1 MFDNGPNP
9 IKQEVGRSRPWG
21 DSMPIQA
28 NDDRRH
34 PESSQRRHLTVMF
47 CDVVGST
54 HLSRQ
59 RDVEAYFSILRAYYE
74 ACTPVVE
81 RYGGLIA
88 QHQGDG
94 IYAWFGYPVPSE
106 DDATRAVRAGL
117 DLLVVLRRLSA
128 NLEDEVGEPLAVR
141 IAAHAGEVLVAAVGD
156 EAPLA
161 FGHTPN
167 LAAKLNQA
175 ARPGTLVVSG
185 EVLRLVEDRF
195 DVLAREAV
203 VLPDGTVVP
212 VYEVA
217 VERQREGRI
226 GRSWRTPLIGRARER
241 EQLQRIWS
249 SVQTGQGAAV
259 ALVGGRG
266 IGKSRLASAA
276 AAEAASGRATVLEC
290 ACTPLDATTAYRSF
304 RTLLAQAAGIG
315 PDDPPTVGAALLENH
330 LLDRLAMD
338 QEAAA
343 MLGAVLGLP
352 ESAAGSPPDLAPARL
367 AQVTAELLVAWVVR
381 LAAADP
387 TVLLVDDVPDADPS
401 SLAVLAQLVGAR
413 PPGLLLVFTARS
425 PATLAPLLA
434 EGPIER
440 IELAPLE
447 GEHAEALIDAVAAAS
462 PLEKHEREQIL
473 RQGEGVPFY
482 LEELAR
488 AAQEAAGRTALPITL
503 TGRLQA
509 RLAAPGIDH
518 DVVGVLAVAGQ
529 QLDEAVL
536 ASVLRTSAE
545 DLRPRLDRLLAGD
558 LVVDTGS
565 STPSY
570 RFRHGLIAEAAYGL
584 LLQQQRTELHH
595 RLAKVLARQDGSG
608 RPVDWN
614 VVGHHLKLARRP
626 LDAYEAILSGADEA
640 RRGGAIPEAL
650 QSYRDA
656 LNLVA
661 ELTDPGV
668 RDLLE
673 VRCRLQRGI
682 TAISARGFGA
692 EEAVE
697 DFERCA
703 ELCRQ
708 LGPRPEHL
716 SAMTGVYSFYLL
728 QGELAAARQMA
739 GDLRSW
745 VETGHADYRPE
756 NALAFGVLS
765 FFEGDYAGA
774 VERLGLAAGQF
785 RALPADAPRAEQNW
799 LLPFDPLVAT
809 LSHLAPVLWITG
821 RPREAHEAGDRA
833 IARAATLEFPEG
845 PFSMAYAKSY
855 LAWMYAVGG
864 HHETAARFAGEVREL
879 GRRHGFVFWESTGE
893 IHLALAEFRTA
904 GRTDAPQTVAVH
916 AAMWEFLRA
925 RCFLPYVLTAAAET
939 TAELGLEAEAV
950 AGFGAAGALGEE
962 TGVLFYETE
971 RLRLLARTLPAGER
985 SLAML
990 RRALELANRQ
1000 GALLFE
1006 LRAALDL
1013 ARQAEDPESSAW
1025 LAAVMARFPPG
1036 AGYPELNEAQAL
1048 VARAPTRR

>member
-1 MFDNGPNP
+1 
-9 IKQEVGRSRPWG
+9 
-21 DSMPIQA
+21 MPIQGT
-28 NDDRRH
+28 DDRH
-34 PESSQRRHLTVMF
+34 PSAFSQRRFLTVMF

-59 RDVEAYFSILRAYYE
+59 RDVEAYFSILRAYYD

-81 RYGGLIA
+81 RHGGQVA

-106 DDATRAVRAGL
+106 DDAIRAVRAGI

-128 NLEDEVGEPLAVR
+128 RLEAESGEPLAVR
-141 IAAHAGEVLVAAVGD
+141 IAAHAGEVLVAAVGND
-156 EAPLA
+156 APLA

-175 ARPGTLVVSG
+175 ARPGTMVVSG
-185 EVLRLVEDRF
+185 EVLRLVGDRF
-195 DVLAREAV
+195 EVEPREDV
-203 VLPDGTVVP
+203 VLQDGSAAP

-217 VERQREGRI
+217 GERQPEGGI

-241 EQLQRIWS
+241 ERLERAWS
-249 SVQTGQGAAV
+249 SVQAGEGAAV
-259 ALVGGRG
+259 ALVGDRG
-266 IGKSRLASAA
+266 IGKSRLASVV
-276 AAEAASGRATVLEC
+276 AAEAASGQATVLEC
-290 ACTPLDATTAYRSF
+290 ACTQLDTTSAYRLF

-315 PDDPPTVGAALLENH
+315 PDAPPTLSAALLEQH
-330 LLDRLAMD
+330 LIDRLGMD
-338 QEAAA
+338 EGAVALLGGVLGLAEAAA
-343 MLGAVLGLP
+343 GP
-352 ESAAGSPPDLAPARL
+352 PPDLAAVKL
-367 AQVTAELLVAWVVR
+367 AQVTAELLGEWVAR
-381 LAAADP
+381 LAAAAP
-387 TVLLVDDVPDADPS
+387 TVLLIDDVPDADPS
-401 SLAVLAQLVGAR
+401 SLAVLGQLVAAR
-413 PPGLLLVFTARS
+413 PPRLLLVFTARS
-425 PATLAPLLA
+425 PAGLAPLLA
-434 EGPIER
+434 EGPVER
-440 IELAPLE
+440 IELEPLE
-447 GEHAEALIDAVAAAS
+447 GEDAEAMIDAVAAAD
-462 PLEKHEREQIL
+462 PLDLREREQVL

-488 AAQEAAGRTALPITL
+488 AAHADQAALPITL
-503 TGRLQA
+503 TGQLQA
-509 RLAAPGIDH
+509 RLAAPGIDR

-529 QLDEAVL
+529 ELDEVVL
-536 ASVLRTSAE
+536 ASVLRIGSD
-545 DLRPRLDRLLAGD
+545 DLHHRLDPLLAAD
-558 LVVDTGS
+558 LVVDIGATGS
-565 STPSY
+565 AY

-584 LLQQQRTELHH
+584 LLQEQRTELH
-595 RLAKVLARQDGSG
+595 RRIAEVLAGLDGTG
-608 RPVDWN
+608 RAVDWN
-614 VVGHHLKLARRP
+614 VVGHHLRLAQRP
-626 LDAYEAILSGADEA
+626 LDAYEAILAGADEA

-650 QSYRDA
+650 QSYREA
-656 LNLVA
+656 LDLVA

-682 TAISARGFGA
+682 TAVSARGFAA

-703 ELCRQ
+703 ELCRK

-728 QGELAAARQMA
+728 QGELAAARRVA

-745 VETGHADYRPE
+745 VEAGHADYRPE

-765 FFEGDYAGA
+765 FFEGDYTGA
-774 VERLGLAAGQF
+774 AERLGQAARQF
-785 RALPADAPRAEQNW
+785 RTLPADAPRGEQNW
-799 LLPFDPLVAT
+799 LLPFDPLVVT
-809 LSHLAPVLWITG
+809 LSHLATVLWITG

-833 IARAATLEFPEG
+833 VARAATLAFPEG

-864 HHETAARFAGEVREL
+864 HHETAARIAGEVREI

-904 GRTDAPQTVAVH
+904 GRTDAPQTVAAH
-916 AAMWEFLRA
+916 AAMWEFLGA
-925 RCFLPYVLTAAAET
+925 RVFLPYVLTAAAET
-939 TAELGLEAEAV
+939 SAALGDEAEAV
-950 AGFGAAGALGEE
+950 ASFGAAGTLVEE
-962 TGVLFYETE
+962 TGVRFYEAE
-971 RLRLLARTLPAGER
+971 RRRLLARTAPPGAEPR
-985 SLAML
+985 AML
-990 RRALELANRQ
+990 REAWELAHRQ

-1013 ARQAEDPESSAW
+1013 ARQAPDPDSAAR
-1025 LAAVMARFPPG
+1025 LAEVMARFPPG

-1048 VARAPTRR
+1048 LAQAPTRT

>member
-1 MFDNGPNP
+1 MPTLGSDERRPN
-9 IKQEVGRSRPWG
+9 
-21 DSMPIQA
+21 D
-28 NDDRRH
+28 
-34 PESSQRRHLTVMF
+34 SSQRRFLTVMF

-54 HLSRQ
+54 HLSRE
-59 RDVEAYFSILRAYYE
+59 RDVEAYFSILRAYYD

-81 RYGGLIA
+81 RHGGRVA

-94 IYAWFGYPVPSE
+94 IYVWFGYPVPSE

-128 NLEDEVGEPLAVR
+128 RLESESGEPLAVR
-141 IAAHAGEVLVAAVGD
+141 IAAHAGEVLVAAVGND
-156 EAPLA
+156 APLA

-175 ARPGTLVVSG
+175 ARPGTMVVSG
-185 EVLRLVEDRF
+185 EVLRLVGDRF
-195 DVLAREAV
+195 EVEPREDV
-203 VLPDGTVVP
+203 VLQDGSAVP

-217 VERQREGRI
+217 GERQPEGGI

-241 EQLQRIWS
+241 ERLERAWS
-249 SVQTGQGAAV
+249 SVQAGEGAAV

-266 IGKSRLASAA
+266 IGKSRLASAV
-276 AAEAASGRATVLEC
+276 AAEAASRQATVLEC
-290 ACTPLDATTAYRSF
+290 ACTQLDTTSAYRLF

-315 PDDPPTVGAALLENH
+315 PDAPPTLSAALLEQH
-330 LLDRLAMD
+330 LIDRLGMD
-338 QEAAA
+338 EGAVALLGGVLGLAEAAA
-343 MLGAVLGLP
+343 GP
-352 ESAAGSPPDLAPARL
+352 PPDLAAVKL
-367 AQVTAELLVAWVVR
+367 AQVTAELLGEWVAR
-381 LAAADP
+381 LAAAAP
-387 TVLLVDDVPDADPS
+387 TVLLIDDVPDADPS
-401 SLAVLAQLVGAR
+401 SLAVLGQLVAAR
-413 PPGLLLVFTARS
+413 PPRLLLVFTARS
-425 PATLAPLLA
+425 PAGLAPLLA
-434 EGPIER
+434 EGPVER
-440 IELAPLE
+440 IELEPLE
-447 GEHAEALIDAVAAAS
+447 GEDAEAMIDAVAAAD
-462 PLEKHEREQIL
+462 PLDLREREQVL

-488 AAQEAAGRTALPITL
+488 AAHADQAALPITL
-503 TGRLQA
+503 TGQLQA
-509 RLAAPGIDH
+509 RLAAPGIDR

-529 QLDEAVL
+529 ELDELVLAAVL
-536 ASVLRTSAE
+536 RIGGD
-545 DLRPRLDRLLAGD
+545 DLHHRLDPLLAAD
-558 LVVDTGS
+558 LVVDTGATGS
-565 STPSY
+565 AY

-584 LLQQQRTELHH
+584 LLQEQRTELH
-595 RLAKVLARQDGSG
+595 RRIAEVLAGLDGTG
-608 RPVDWN
+608 RAVDWN
-614 VVGHHLKLARRP
+614 VVGHHLRLAQRP
-626 LDAYEAILSGADEA
+626 LDAYEAILAGADEA

-650 QSYRDA
+650 QSYREA
-656 LNLVA
+656 LDLVA

-682 TAISARGFGA
+682 TAVSARGFAA

-697 DFERCA
+697 DFARCA
-703 ELCRQ
+703 ELCRK

-728 QGELAAARQMA
+728 QGDLAAARQVA

-745 VETGHADYRPE
+745 VEAGHADYRPE

-774 VERLGLAAGQF
+774 AERLGQAARQF
-785 RALPADAPRAEQNW
+785 RTLPADAPRGEQNW
-799 LLPFDPLVAT
+799 LLPFDPLVVT
-809 LSHLAPVLWITG
+809 HSHLAPVLWITG

-833 IARAATLEFPEG
+833 VARAATLPFPEG

-864 HHETAARFAGEVREL
+864 HHETAARIADEVREI

-904 GRTDAPQTVAVH
+904 GRTDAPQTVAAH
-916 AAMWEFLRA
+916 AAMWEFLGA
-925 RCFLPYVLTAAAET
+925 RVFLPYVLTAAAET
-939 TAELGLEAEAV
+939 SAALGNDAEAV
-950 AGFGAAGALGEE
+950 AGFAAAGALVEE
-962 TGVLFYETE
+962 TGVWFYEAE
-971 RLRLLARTLPAGER
+971 RLRLVAQTAPPGAEPR
-985 SLAML
+985 AML
-990 RRALELANRQ
+990 REAWELAHRQ

-1013 ARQAEDPESSAW
+1013 ARQAPDPESAAR
-1025 LAAVMARFPPG
+1025 LAEVRARFPPG

-1048 VARAPTRR
+1048 LAQAPTRT

>member
-1 MFDNGPNP
+1 
-9 IKQEVGRSRPWG
+9 
-21 DSMPIQA
+21 
-28 NDDRRH
+28 
-34 PESSQRRHLTVMF
+34 MF

-59 RDVEAYFSILRAYYE
+59 RDVEAYFSILSAYYD

-81 RYGGLIA
+81 GHGGQVA

-106 DDATRAVRAGL
+106 DDAIRAVRAGL

-128 NLEDEVGEPLAVR
+128 RLESESGEPLAVR
-141 IAAHAGEVLVAAVGD
+141 IAAHAGEVLVAAVGND
-156 EAPLA
+156 APLA

-185 EVLRLVEDRF
+185 EVLRLVGDRF
-195 DVLAREAV
+195 EVEPREDV
-203 VLPDGTVVP
+203 VLQGGSAVP

-217 VERQREGRI
+217 GERQPEGGI

-241 EQLQRIWS
+241 ERLERAWS
-249 SVQTGQGAAV
+249 SVQAGEGAAV

-266 IGKSRLASAA
+266 IGKSRLASAV
-276 AAEAASGRATVLEC
+276 AAEAASGQATVLEC
-290 ACTPLDATTAYRSF
+290 ACTQLDTTSAYRLF

-315 PDDPPTVGAALLENH
+315 PDAPPTLGAALLEQH
-330 LLDRLAMD
+330 LIDRLGMD
-338 QEAAA
+338 EGAVTLLGGVLGLAEAAA
-343 MLGAVLGLP
+343 GP
-352 ESAAGSPPDLAPARL
+352 PPDLAAVKL
-367 AQVTAELLVAWVVR
+367 AQVTAELLGEWVAR
-381 LAAADP
+381 LAATAP
-387 TVLLVDDVPDADPS
+387 TVLLIDDVPDADPS
-401 SLAVLAQLVGAR
+401 SLAVLGQLVAAR
-413 PPGLLLVFTARS
+413 PPRLLLVFTARS
-425 PATLAPLLA
+425 PAGLAPLLA
-434 EGPIER
+434 EGPVER
-440 IELAPLE
+440 IELEPLE
-447 GEHAEALIDAVAAAS
+447 GEDAEAMIDAVAADD
-462 PLEKHEREQIL
+462 PLDLREREQVL

-488 AAQEAAGRTALPITL
+488 AAHVDQAALPITL
-503 TGRLQA
+503 TGQLQA
-509 RLAAPGIDH
+509 RLAAPGIDR

-529 QLDEAVL
+529 ELDEVVL
-536 ASVLRTSAE
+536 ASVLRIGSD
-545 DLRPRLDRLLAGD
+545 DLHHRLDPLLAAD
-558 LVVDTGS
+558 LVVDIGATGS
-565 STPSY
+565 AY
-570 RFRHGLIAEAAYGL
+570 RFRHGLIAEAAYAL
-584 LLQQQRTELHH
+584 LLQEQRTELH
-595 RLAKVLARQDGSG
+595 RRIAEVLAGLDGTG
-608 RPVDWN
+608 RAVDWN
-614 VVGHHLKLARRP
+614 VVGHHLRLAQRP
-626 LDAYEAILSGADEA
+626 LDAYEAILAGADEA

-650 QSYRDA
+650 QSYREA
-656 LNLVA
+656 LDLVA

-682 TAISARGFGA
+682 TAVSARGFAA

-703 ELCRQ
+703 ELCRK

-728 QGELAAARQMA
+728 QGELAAARRVA

-745 VETGHADYRPE
+745 VEAGHADYRPE

-765 FFEGDYAGA
+765 FFEGDYTGA
-774 VERLGLAAGQF
+774 AERLGQAARQF
-785 RALPADAPRAEQNW
+785 RTLPADAPRGEQNW
-799 LLPFDPLVAT
+799 LLPFDPLVVT
-809 LSHLAPVLWITG
+809 LSHLATVLWITG

-833 IARAATLEFPEG
+833 VARAATLAFPEG

-864 HHETAARFAGEVREL
+864 HHETAARIAGEVREI

-904 GRTDAPQTVAVH
+904 GRTDAPQTVAAH
-916 AAMWEFLRA
+916 AAMWEFLGA
-925 RCFLPYVLTAAAET
+925 RVFLPYVLTAAAET
-939 TAELGLEAEAV
+939 SAALGDEAEAV
-950 AGFGAAGALGEE
+950 AGFGAAGTLVEE
-962 TGVLFYETE
+962 TGVRFYEAE
-971 RLRLLARTLPAGER
+971 RRRLLARTVPPGAEPR
-985 SLAML
+985 AML
-990 RRALELANRQ
+990 REAWELAHRQ

-1013 ARQAEDPESSAW
+1013 ARQAPDPESAAR
-1025 LAAVMARFPPG
+1025 LAEVMARFPPG

-1048 VARAPTRR
+1048 LAQAPTRT

>member
-1 MFDNGPNP
+1 
-9 IKQEVGRSRPWG
+9 
-21 DSMPIQA
+21 MPIQGT
-28 NDDRRH
+28 DDRH
-34 PESSQRRHLTVMF
+34 PSAFSQRRFLTVMF

-59 RDVEAYFSILRAYYE
+59 RDVEAYFSILRAYYD

-81 RYGGLIA
+81 RHGGQVA

-106 DDATRAVRAGL
+106 DDAIRAVRAGI

-128 NLEDEVGEPLAVR
+128 RLEAESGEPLAVR
-141 IAAHAGEVLVAAVGD
+141 IAAHAGEVLVAAVGND
-156 EAPLA
+156 APLA

-175 ARPGTLVVSG
+175 ARPGTMVVSG
-185 EVLRLVEDRF
+185 EVLRLVGDRF
-195 DVLAREAV
+195 EVEPREDV
-203 VLPDGTVVP
+203 VLQDGSAVP

-217 VERQREGRI
+217 GERQPEGGI

-241 EQLQRIWS
+241 ERLERAWS
-249 SVQTGQGAAV
+249 SVQAGEGAAV
-259 ALVGGRG
+259 ALVGDRG
-266 IGKSRLASAA
+266 IGKSRLASVV
-276 AAEAASGRATVLEC
+276 AAEAASGQATVLEC
-290 ACTPLDATTAYRSF
+290 ACTQLDTTSAYRLF

-315 PDDPPTVGAALLENH
+315 PDAPPTLSAALLEQH
-330 LLDRLAMD
+330 LIDRLGMD
-338 QEAAA
+338 EGAVALLGGVLGLAEAAA
-343 MLGAVLGLP
+343 GP
-352 ESAAGSPPDLAPARL
+352 PPDLAAVKL
-367 AQVTAELLVAWVVR
+367 AQVTAELLGEWVAR
-381 LAAADP
+381 LAAAAP
-387 TVLLVDDVPDADPS
+387 TVLLIDDVPDADPS
-401 SLAVLAQLVGAR
+401 SLAVLGQLVAAR
-413 PPGLLLVFTARS
+413 PPRLLLVFTARS
-425 PATLAPLLA
+425 PAGLAPLLA
-434 EGPIER
+434 EGPVER
-440 IELAPLE
+440 IELEPLE
-447 GEHAEALIDAVAAAS
+447 GEDAEAMIDAVAAAD
-462 PLEKHEREQIL
+462 PLDLREREQVL

-488 AAQEAAGRTALPITL
+488 AAHAGQAALPITL
-503 TGRLQA
+503 TGQLQA
-509 RLAAPGIDH
+509 RLAAPGIDR

-529 QLDEAVL
+529 ELDEVVL
-536 ASVLRTSAE
+536 ASVLRIGSD
-545 DLRPRLDRLLAGD
+545 DLHHRLDPLLAAD
-558 LVVDTGS
+558 LVVDIGATGS
-565 STPSY
+565 AY

-584 LLQQQRTELHH
+584 LLQEQRTELH
-595 RLAKVLARQDGSG
+595 RRIAEVLAGLDGTG
-608 RPVDWN
+608 RAVDWN
-614 VVGHHLKLARRP
+614 VVGHHLRLAQRP
-626 LDAYEAILSGADEA
+626 LDAYEAILAGADEA

-650 QSYRDA
+650 QNYREA
-656 LNLVA
+656 LDLVA

-682 TAISARGFGA
+682 TAVSARGFAA

-703 ELCRQ
+703 ELCRK

-728 QGELAAARQMA
+728 QGELAAARRVA

-745 VETGHADYRPE
+745 VEAGHADYRPE

-765 FFEGDYAGA
+765 FFEGDYTGA
-774 VERLGLAAGQF
+774 AERLGQAARQF
-785 RALPADAPRAEQNW
+785 RTLPADAPRGEQNW
-799 LLPFDPLVAT
+799 LLPFDPLVVT
-809 LSHLAPVLWITG
+809 LSHLATVLWITG

-833 IARAATLEFPEG
+833 VARAATLAFPEG

-864 HHETAARFAGEVREL
+864 HHETAARIAGEVREI

-904 GRTDAPQTVAVH
+904 GRTDAPQTVAAH
-916 AAMWEFLRA
+916 AAMWEFLGA
-925 RCFLPYVLTAAAET
+925 RVFLPYVLTAAAET
-939 TAELGLEAEAV
+939 SAALGDEAGAV
-950 AGFGAAGALGEE
+950 ASFGAAGTLVEE
-962 TGVLFYETE
+962 TGVRFYEAE
-971 RLRLLARTLPAGER
+971 RRRLLARTAPSGAEPR
-985 SLAML
+985 AML
-990 RRALELANRQ
+990 REAWELAHRQ

-1013 ARQAEDPESSAW
+1013 ARQAPDPEAAAR
-1025 LAAVMARFPPG
+1025 LAEVMARFPPG

-1048 VARAPTRR
+1048 LAQAPTRT

>member
-1 MFDNGPNP
+1 MAPA
-9 IKQEVGRSRPWG
+9 VG
-21 DSMPIQA
+21 DTMPIQGT
-28 NDDRRH
+28 DDRR
-34 PESSQRRHLTVMF
+34 PFASSQRRFLTVMF

-59 RDVEAYFSILRAYYE
+59 RDVEAYFSILRAYYD

-81 RYGGLIA
+81 RHGGQVA

-94 IYAWFGYPVPSE
+94 IYVWFGYPVPRE

-128 NLEDEVGEPLAVR
+128 RLESESGEPLAVR
-141 IAAHAGEVLVAAVGD
+141 IAAHAGEVLVAAVGND
-156 EAPLA
+156 APLA

-185 EVLRLVEDRF
+185 EVLRLAGNRFEVEPREDV
-195 DVLAREAV
+195 VLA
-203 VLPDGTVVP
+203 DGSAVP

-217 VERQREGRI
+217 GERQPDGGI

-241 EQLQRIWS
+241 ERLEQAWS
-249 SVQTGQGAAV
+249 SVQAGQGAAV

-266 IGKSRLASAA
+266 IGKSRLASAV
-276 AAEAASGRATVLEC
+276 AAEAASGQATVLEC
-290 ACTPLDATTAYRSF
+290 ACTQLDTTSAHHVF
-304 RTLLAQAAGIG
+304 RTLLAQAAGIA
-315 PDDPPTVGAALLENH
+315 PDAPPTLGAALLEQH
-330 LLDRLAMD
+330 LIDRLGMD
-338 QEAAA
+338 QGAVAL
-343 MLGAVLGLP
+343 LGGVLGLAEP
-352 ESAAGSPPDLAPARL
+352 AAASPPDLAPEKL
-367 AQVTAELLVAWVVR
+367 AQVSAELLVEWVAR
-381 LAAADP
+381 LAAAAP
-387 TVLLVDDVPDADPS
+387 TVLLIDDVPDADPS
-401 SLAVLAQLVGAR
+401 SLAVLGQLVAAR
-413 PPGLLLVFTARS
+413 PQRLLLVFTARS
-425 PATLAPLLA
+425 PAGLAPLLA
-434 EGPIER
+434 EGPVER
-440 IELAPLE
+440 IELEPLE
-447 GEHAEALIDAVAAAS
+447 GEDAEAMIDAVVAAS
-462 PLEKHEREQIL
+462 PLDLREREQVL

-488 AAQEAAGRTALPITL
+488 AAREAVDQAIPITL
-503 TGRLQA
+503 TGQLQA
-509 RLAAPGIDH
+509 RLVAPGIDR

-529 QLDEAVL
+529 ELDEAVL
-536 ASVLRTSAE
+536 ASVLRIGTD
-545 DLRPRLDRLLAGD
+545 DLQHRLDPLLAAD
-558 LVVDTGS
+558 LVVDTGTS
-565 STPSY
+565 GSAY

-584 LLQQQRTELHH
+584 LLQEQRTELH
-595 RLAKVLARQDGSG
+595 RRIAVVLAGLDGTG

-614 VVGHHLKLARRP
+614 VVGHHLRLAQRP
-626 LDAYEAILSGADEA
+626 LDAYEAILAGAAEA

-650 QSYRDA
+650 QSYREA
-656 LNLVA
+656 LDLVA

-682 TAISARGFGA
+682 TAVSARGFAA

-703 ELCRQ
+703 ELCHK

-728 QGELAAARQMA
+728 QGDLAAARRVA
-739 GDLRSW
+739 EDLRSW
-745 VETGHADYRPE
+745 VEAGHADYRPE

-765 FFEGDYAGA
+765 FFEGDYTGA
-774 VERLGLAAGQF
+774 AEELGQAASQF
-785 RALPADAPRAEQNW
+785 RTLPADAPGGEQNW
-799 LLPFDPLVAT
+799 LLPFDPLVIT
-809 LSHLAPVLWITG
+809 LSHRASVLWMIG

-833 IARAATLEFPEG
+833 VARAATLAFPEG

-864 HHETAARFAGEVREL
+864 HHETAARLADEVREI

-893 IHLALAEFRTA
+893 IHLALAEFWTA
-904 GRTDAPQTVAVH
+904 GRTDAPQTIAAH
-916 AAMWEFLRA
+916 AAMWEFLKA
-925 RCFLPYVLTAAAET
+925 RVFLPYVLTAAAET
-939 TAELGLEAEAV
+939 SAALGSEAEAV
-950 AGFGAAGALGEE
+950 AGFGAAGMLVEE
-962 TGVLFYETE
+962 TGVWFYEAE
-971 RLRLLARTLPAGER
+971 RRRLLARTAPPGAESR
-985 SLAML
+985 AML
-990 RRALELANRQ
+990 REAWELAHRQ

-1013 ARQAEDPESSAW
+1013 ARQAPDPESAAR
-1025 LAAVMARFPPG
+1025 LAEVMARFPPG

-1048 VARAPTRR
+1048 LAQAPTPT